1 MINKNIRW
9 WTKVKKILITIS
21 HDALTFSYKNSPEQ
35 SQKNLLNTNVISNDE
50 LLFSEEYIEKNK
62 KIVSSFVEELII
74 EKEINKV
81 IISNKEL
88 VFTVLK
94 LIKRAQNIAE
104 LYFQEDF
111 SLDYAICEKII
122 ELKQITRINCYNVPM
137 YLIELLDRYNITAE
151 CRCEIFFTSKFM
163 MKNGLTQFAKIYYK
177 MSVRFDIPL
186 SKEDL
191 NDFDT
196 FCKINRYLKT
206 IHLEG
211 FSAKDINALLDILNE
226 NRIKNIKIL
235 IHADIVDPV
244 QVNYL
249 KRINK
254 KYKKKH
260 IQIKVSYSESYL
272 KDNIFGQ
279 IVLNTLKICGIIG
292 ILIISSMF
300 IYITYSNYQ
309 SAISVEKVYDHL
321 DEVLGPSISDPIPNE
336 NTPSEEKAITPKM
349 NALLRVNS
357 DTVGWL
363 KVNNT
368 NIDYPVVQYEDNKHY
383 LNYDYYQKKAYT
395 GWVFMDYRN
404 HKQEIN
410 KNTIIYGHNTYSN
423 GLMFGSLHNVLKE
436 EWKDDPNNLVIEFDN
451 LTTNMKWRIFS
462 IYQVKKT
469 SDYIETEFEDDRSF
483 IQFIEMITERS
494 MYDFKVPVTKNDHIL
509 TLSTCA
515 NNNKRLVVHAVL
527 INEE

>member
-9 WTKVKKILITIS
+9 WTKVKKILITIA
-21 HDALTFSYKNSPEQ
+21 HETLVFSYKNSIEQ
-35 SQKNLLNTNVISNDE
+35 PPKNLLNTNVISNDE
-50 LLFSEEYIEKNK
+50 LLFSEEYIDKNK
-62 KIVSSFVEELII
+62 KIVSSFIEELIL
-74 EKEINKV
+74 EKNINKV
-81 IISNKEL
+81 SIANKEL
-88 VFTVLK
+88 IFTVLK
-94 LIKRAQNIAE
+94 LIKRSQNIKE

-111 SLDYAICEKII
+111 SLDYGICEKII
-122 ELKQITRINCYNVPM
+122 ELKQITLINCYNVPM

-163 MKNGLTQFAKIYYK
+163 MINGLTQYAKIYYK
-177 MSVRFDIPL
+177 MSVRFNVPL

-226 NRIKNIKIL
+226 NRIKNIKLL
-235 IHADIVDPV
+235 IHADIVDPI
-244 QVNYL
+244 QINYL
-249 KRINK
+249 KKINK
-254 KYKKKH
+254 KYKKKNIH
-260 IQIKVSYSESYL
+260 IKVSYSETYL

-279 IVLNTLKICGIIG
+279 IVLNTLKICGMIG
-292 ILIISSMF
+292 IFIIISMF
-300 IYITYSNYQ
+300 IYITYSNYR

-321 DEVLGPSISDPIPNE
+321 DEVLGPSLTDPIPNT
-336 NTPSEEKAITPKM
+336 NTPTAEKAITPKM

-368 NIDYPVVQYEDNKHY
+368 NIDYPVVQTDDNKHY
-383 LNYDYYQKKAYT
+383 LNYDYYGNKAYT

-404 HKQEIN
+404 NKQDLN

-423 GLMFGSLHNVLKE
+423 GLMFGSLSRVLKDEWRE
-436 EWKDDPNNLVIEFDN
+436 EENNLVIEFDN

-469 SDYIETEFEDDRSF
+469 SDYIQTEFQDDHSF
-483 IQFIEMITERS
+483 IEFIEMISERS
-494 MYDFKVPVTKNDHIL
+494 LYDFGIPVTKNDHIL

-515 NNNKRLVVHAVL
+515 NHNKRLVVHAVL